1 MKKITE
7 EQIENIKNLINE
19 RKILDVKKILGSLED
34 SKEEEI
40 LEELKRIT
48 RDKGRT
54 NMISKSEI
62 EQILVKYGEKK
73 W

>member
-40 LEELKRIT
+40 LEELKRIS

-54 NMISKSEI
+54 NMIPKSEI

-73 W
+73 